1 VIDGRRPRTAALAAL
16 MALTVSGSA
25 GAQGMEPAAPSRPP
39 GWSVTPSIGVSQFWD
54 DNPTLGAEGDVQ
66 PTDFVT
72 AVRPTLLLG
81 YRGRRTTLRTDY
93 GGSFDYYR
101 DLSAQ
106 NTQDHRAGLDFTH
119 QLTRRVQ
126 LFVRDHAML
135 SPTTGDALDALD
147 TGGADAGATVLRRQE
162 TRMNA
167 FRTGVESVLS
177 KHTTLNL
184 TYATQWIDF
193 ARDVDA
199 EIALR
204 PDANLLQGGHSHGG
218 TAEFRHRLSQR
229 WALGAD
235 YDVQRAI
242 VGGGAET
249 FDVQSALAVAQ
260 LALSPSLSAS
270 MGYGHAWLTAGR
282 DGFSDSGPAFD
293 LGLDWQGRRTGAT
306 LHYGRSFLPSF
317 GFGGTFQN
325 EELRATLRT
334 SLSRYLQ
341 WTGGVAVSNNDPLEP
356 GDPTLRAV
364 SAQTSLGWLVGRRLR
379 LEVFGQHV
387 SQDSGLAGGR
397 VLRTRAG
404 VQAAIS
410 QTVRASR

>member
-1 VIDGRRPRTAALAAL
+1 VIDRRRQPPAVLAAL
-16 MALTVSGSA
+16 LTLTVAGSA
-25 GAQGMEPAAPSRPP
+25 AAQGSEVGAPASPP
-39 GWSVTPSIGVSQFWD
+39 GFSVTPSIGLSQFWD
-54 DNPTLGAEGDVQ
+54 DNPTLAAEGDVR
-66 PTDFVT
+66 PSDFVT

-81 YRGRRTTLRTDY
+81 YRGRRTTLRSDY
-93 GGSFDYYR
+93 AGSFDYYR
-101 DLSAQ
+101 DLSTQ
-106 NTQDHRAGLDFTH
+106 NTQDHRVGLDFTQ

-135 SPTTGDALDALD
+135 SPTTGDALDAI
-147 TGGADAGATVLRRQE
+147 AANPGATVLRRQE

-167 FRTGVESVLS
+167 FRAGVESTLA

-193 ARDVDA
+193 ARDIDA

-218 TAEFRHRLSQR
+218 TAEFRQRLSQR
-229 WALGAD
+229 WSVGGD

-242 VGGGAET
+242 IAGGQET
-249 FDVQSALAVAQ
+249 FDVQSALGVAE
-260 LALSPSLSAS
+260 LALSPTLRAS

-282 DGFSDSGPAFD
+282 NGFSDSGPAFD

-334 SLSRYLQ
+334 SLSRYVQ

-404 VQAAIS
+404 VQAAVS